1 MTMETG
7 MNLKTLLSLLL
18 VAGALAGS
26 AGAVAAQDVRAEV
39 RTWSGQS
46 WQITQPS
53 LEVFYTIVSKS
64 QETAGG
70 GAGTSVGQLGGMT
83 SLGLGVLGRQ
93 AVDPTLFT
101 LNRLFGSQAPDTIQ
115 GHRQAQEITV
125 YRGGVGTQVPLAS
138 IASLAFARQPVQDS
152 SLPPYLADTHVRSTA
167 TVLLTDGTRVEAD
180 YVNLGGMLLRGT
192 IPGGRIDIPWQDI
205 QMVEFRR

>member
-1 MTMETG
+1 
-7 MNLKTLLSLLL
+7 MNLKTALSLLL
-18 VAGALAGS
+18 AATLAGS
-26 AGAVAAQDVRAEV
+26 AGSAAGQDVTAAV

-53 LEVFYTIVSKS
+53 LEVFYTIVSRTRES
-64 QETAGG
+64 QSSAASTG
-70 GAGTSVGQLGGMT
+70 VGELGGMT
-83 SLGLGVLGRQ
+83 NLGLGVLGRQ
-93 AVDPTLFT
+93 AVDPSLFT

-125 YRGGVGTQVPLAS
+125 YRGGVATQIAVAS
-138 IASLAFARQPVQDS
+138 IATLAFTRQPVQDS

-205 QMVEFRR
+205 QTVEFRR

>member
-1 MTMETG
+1 
-7 MNLKTLLSLLL
+7 MNLKTTLSLLL
-18 VAGALAGS
+18 AAALAGS
-26 AGAVAAQDVRAEV
+26 ASSAAAQDVTAAV

-46 WQITQPS
+46 WQIAQPS

-64 QETAGG
+64 QEAQGG
-70 GAGTSVGQLGGMT
+70 GGTGVGQLGGMT
-83 SLGLGVLGRQ
+83 NLGLGVLGRQ
-93 AVDPTLFT
+93 AVDPSLFT

-125 YRGGVGTQVPLAS
+125 YRGGVATQIAVAS
-138 IASLAFARQPVQDS
+138 IATLAFARQPVQDS
-152 SLPPYLADTHVRSTA
+152 SLPPYIANTHVRSSA

-205 QMVEFRR
+205 QTVEFRR

>member
-83 SLGLGVLGRQ
+83 SL
-93 AVDPTLFT
+93 
-101 LNRLFGSQAPDTIQ
+101 NRLFGSQAPDTIQ

-152 SLPPYLADTHVRSTA
+152 SLPPYIASSHVRSTA
-167 TVLLTDGTRVEAD
+167 SVLLTDGTRIEAD
-180 YVNLGGMLLRGT
+180 YVNLGSLLLRGIT
-192 IPGGRIDIPWQDI
+192 PGGRVDIPWQDI
-205 QMVEFRR
+205 QTVEFQR

>member
-1 MTMETG
+1 
-7 MNLKTLLSLLL
+7 MNLKTTFSLLL
-18 VAGALAGS
+18 AATLAGS
-26 AGAVAAQDVRAEV
+26 AGSAAGQDVTAAV

-53 LEVFYTIVSKS
+53 LEVFYTIVSRTRES
-64 QETAGG
+64 QSSAASTG
-70 GAGTSVGQLGGMT
+70 VGELGGMT
-83 SLGLGVLGRQ
+83 NLGLGVLGRQ
-93 AVDPTLFT
+93 AVDPSLFT

-115 GHRQAQEITV
+115 GHSQAQEITV
-125 YRGGVGTQVPLAS
+125 YRGGVATQIAVAS
-138 IASLAFARQPVQDS
+138 IATLAFTRQPVQDS

-205 QMVEFRR
+205 QTVEFRR